1 MRGPKRTLLLAIPLA
16 AMLVASCGE
25 SETASAA
32 RAPVAASFP
41 AAAASQAVERTVIKE
56 VPVEKIVVKEVPVE
70 RVVAQQVEK
79 TVTRAVQ
86 FEAVATTDP
95 GTTGS
100 IVQEAAPANG
110 AQSQSLTGSLL
121 ASETQVPD
129 SGRKVIRTGSIGIVV
144 ADVPM
149 SVKAI
154 RGMVASIAGA
164 FVSHTEIGG
173 NEPYRISSITLR
185 VPAERFDETIER
197 IRSHGREVVAEDVTG
212 RDVTAAFTDI
222 ESRMRNAQA
231 TEKQLLEIM
240 ATSRTVQSTLEVQRE
255 VAKVREQIEMF
266 QGQLNVLADQAALST
281 ITVNLHP
288 VPDLRVERRAPD
300 RYAMHESVEFPITV
314 INDGT
319 VELREVVLRDQL
331 DPDLVFQF
339 ATKPGQYEEATHS
352 VVWTIDRMAPGQSLE
367 LRTTARLEGDGRT
380 MEVRAKAS
388 TASDVRGADLDHD
401 EVRLPF
407 FVDLG
412 LDKERDVEIQVGRES
427 SYSVG
432 YANRGNADARDVRL
446 VEGLPSGIEF
456 IRATRGGQYDA
467 DQHAIV
473 WEFPELAPGA
483 SGTVS
488 YLARLESAAA
498 RQWFTTSIEA
508 SERDR
513 ATVDNRS
520 VTFLTAIPEPEE
532 TVEKE
537 DAVEDDQ
544 WDPGATV
551 DNSVEVLTRIG
562 QWVANAAIVIGII
575 VAPIGA
581 AVGAIGLAAL
591 GVHRTVIRG
600 IRRRTP

>member
-1 MRGPKRTLLLAIPLA
+1 MRGPRRSLMLAIPLA
-16 AMLVASCGE
+16 ALLVASCGE
-25 SETASAA
+25 SSSAD
-32 RAPVAASFP
+32 AAP
-41 AAAASQAVERTVIKE
+41 AAAAVERIVIKE
-56 VPVEKIVVKEVPVE
+56 VPVEKVVMKEVPVEKLVVKEVPVE
-70 RVVAQQVEK
+70 RVVTQQVEK
-79 TVTRAVQ
+79 VVTQTVQVEKVVEKVVEASSAVQ
-86 FEAVATTDP
+86 GADPAAAV
-95 GTTGS
+95 
-100 IVQEAAPANG
+100 
-110 AQSQSLTGSLL
+110 QSQTSTSSLL
-121 ASETQVPD
+121 TAETQVPD
-129 SGRKVIRTGSIGIVV
+129 SGRKVIRTGSIGVVV
-144 ADVPM
+144 ADVPT

-154 RGMVASIAGA
+154 RGIVASIAGA

-185 VPAERFDETIER
+185 IPAERFDETIER
-197 IRSHGREVVAEDVTG
+197 IRTHGREVVAEDVTG

-222 ESRMRNAQA
+222 QSRMRNAQA

-240 ATSRTVQSTLEVQRE
+240 ATSTTVKDTLEVQRE
-255 VAKVREQIEMF
+255 VAKVREQIETF

-300 RYAMHESVEFPITV
+300 QYAMHESVEFPITV

-319 VELREVVLRDQL
+319 VELREVVVRDQL
-331 DPDLVFQF
+331 DPDVVFQY

-352 VVWTIDRMAPGQSLE
+352 VVWTIDRMAPGQSIE
-367 LRTTARLEGDGRT
+367 LRTGARLEGDGRT
-380 MEVRAKAS
+380 MELRAKAS
-388 TASDVRGADLDHD
+388 TASDVRGSDLDHD

-407 FVDLG
+407 FVDLS
-412 LDKERDVEIQVGRES
+412 LTKERDVEVQVGREL

-456 IRATRGGQYDA
+456 IRATKGGRYDA

-483 SGTVS
+483 AGTVS

-508 SERDR
+508 TERDR

-532 TVEKE
+532 VVEE
-537 DAVEDDQ
+537 EEEVVEDDQ
-544 WDPGATV
+544 WDPGETV

-575 VAPIGA
+575 VAPIAAALG
-581 AVGAIGLAAL
+581 AVGLGAL
-591 GVHRTVIRG
+591 GVHRTVIRR
-600 IRRRTP
+600 IRRRME

>member
-1 MRGPKRTLLLAIPLA
+1 MRGTRRSLVLAIPLA

-25 SETASAA
+25 SSSAETATMVKALPVEKAVAQPTGAPAPMAA
-32 RAPVAASFP
+32 AAP
-41 AAAASQAVERTVIKE
+41 AAAAAPVGSVVTQAENVVTQAVQ
-56 VPVEKIVVKEVPVE
+56 
-70 RVVAQQVEK
+70 A
-79 TVTRAVQ
+79 
-86 FEAVATTDP
+86 EAAAPP
-95 GTTGS
+95 GAADS
-100 IVQEAAPANG
+100 IVQEATPAAA
-110 AQSQSLTGSLL
+110 AQSQASTGSLL
-121 ASETQVPD
+121 TAETQVPD

-144 ADVPM
+144 ADVPT

-154 RGMVASIAGA
+154 RSIVASIAGA
-164 FVSHTEIGG
+164 YVAHTEIGG

-197 IRSHGREVVAEDVTG
+197 IRSHGREVVAEEVTG

-231 TEKQLLEIM
+231 TERQLLEIM

-300 RYAMHESVEFPITV
+300 QYAMHESVEFPITV

-319 VELREVVLRDQL
+319 VELREVVVRDQL

-339 ATKPGQYEEATHS
+339 ATKPGQYEESTHS

-380 MEVRAKAS
+380 MELRVKAS
-388 TASDVRGADLDHD
+388 SASDVRDSDLDHD

-412 LDKERDVEIQVGRES
+412 LDKARDVEIQVGRES

-446 VEGLPSGIEF
+446 VEGLPSGVTF
-456 IRATRGGQYDA
+456 IRATRGGRYDA
-467 DQHAIV
+467 DQHAVV

-520 VTFLTAIPEPEE
+520 VTFLTAIPEDGVEAEDTAERDWDPSE
-532 TVEKE
+532 TVS
-537 DAVEDDQ
+537 
-544 WDPGATV
+544 
-551 DNSVEVLTRIG
+551 NSVEVLTRIG
-562 QWVANAAIVIGII
+562 QWAANAAIVVGIV

-581 AVGAIGLAAL
+581 VLGAVGLGAL
-591 GVHRTVIRG
+591 GLHRTVIRR
-600 IRRRTP
+600 IRRRRP

>member
-1 MRGPKRTLLLAIPLA
+1 MRGPRRTLMLAIPLA

-32 RAPVAASFP
+32 GAPMPASYP
-41 AAAASQAVERTVIKE
+41 AAAASQAVEKTVIKE

-79 TVTRAVQ
+79 TVTQTVQ
-86 FEAVATTDP
+86 FEAAATTDP

-121 ASETQVPD
+121 AAETQVPD

-144 ADVPM
+144 ADVPT

-185 VPAERFDETIER
+185 VPAERFNETVER

-319 VELREVVLRDQL
+319 VELREVVLRDHL

-388 TASDVRGADLDHD
+388 TASDVRGSDLDHD

-412 LDKERDVEIQVGRES
+412 LDKERDVEVQVGRES

-446 VEGLPSGIEF
+446 VEGLPAGIEF

-483 SGTVS
+483 NGTVS

-513 ATVDNRS
+513 ASVDNRS
-520 VTFLTAIPEPEE
+520 VTFLTAIPEDSVEVVDTAERDWDPSE
-532 TVEKE
+532 TVN
-537 DAVEDDQ
+537 
-544 WDPGATV
+544 
-551 DNSVEVLTRIG
+551 NSVEVLTGIG
-562 QWVANAAIVIGII
+562 QWAANAATVIGII

-581 AVGAIGLAAL
+581 AIGAIGLGAL
-591 GVHRTVIRG
+591 GVHRMVNRG
-600 IRRRTP
+600 NRRRMQ

>member
-1 MRGPKRTLLLAIPLA
+1 MRGPRRTLMLAIPLA

-25 SETASAA
+25 SSTDSPSFAVEAA
-32 RAPVAASFP
+32 P
-41 AAAASQAVERTVIKE
+41 AAPAAMAVAPPPERVVIKE

-70 RVVAQQVEK
+70 KVVTQ
-79 TVTRAVQ
+79 AVQ

-95 GTTGS
+95 GTAGS

-110 AQSQSLTGSLL
+110 AQGQSLTGSLL
-121 ASETQVPD
+121 AAETQVPD

-144 ADVPM
+144 ADVPT

-412 LDKERDVEIQVGRES
+412 LDKQRDVEVQVGRES

-520 VTFLTAIPEPEE
+520 VTFLTAIPEDSVEVVDTAERDWDPSE
-532 TVEKE
+532 TVS
-537 DAVEDDQ
+537 
-544 WDPGATV
+544 
-551 DNSVEVLTRIG
+551 NSVSVLTRIG
-562 QWVANAAIVIGII
+562 QWAANAAIVIGVI

-581 AVGAIGLAAL
+581 AIGAIGLGAL
-591 GVHRTVIRG
+591 GVHRMVIRG
-600 IRRRTP
+600 IRRRMQ

>member
-1 MRGPKRTLLLAIPLA
+1 MRGPRRSLMLAIPLA
-16 AMLVASCGE
+16 AVLFASCGE
-25 SETASAA
+25 SSSVSAEAAPAAMAA
-32 RAPVAASFP
+32 RT
-41 AAAASQAVERTVIKE
+41 VERIVEKE
-56 VPVEKIVVKEVPVE
+56 VPVEKIVVKEVPVD

-79 TVTRAVQ
+79 LVTQTVQVEKVVEKVVEASSTVQ
-86 FEAVATTDP
+86 AADP
-95 GTTGS
+95 
-100 IVQEAAPANG
+100 AAA
-110 AQSQSLTGSLL
+110 AQSQTSTNSLL
-121 ASETQVPD
+121 TSETRVPD

-144 ADVPM
+144 ADVPT

-154 RGMVASIAGA
+154 RGIVASIAGA

-197 IRSHGREVVAEDVTG
+197 IRAHGREVVAEDVTG

-240 ATSRTVQSTLEVQRE
+240 ATSRTVQDTLEVQRE
-255 VAKVREQIEMF
+255 VAKVREQIETF

-319 VELREVVLRDQL
+319 VELREVVVRDQL

-339 ATKPGQYEEATHS
+339 ATKPGQYEESTHS

-380 MEVRAKAS
+380 MELRAKAD

-401 EVRLPF
+401 EVTLPF
-407 FVDLG
+407 FVDLS
-412 LDKERDVEIQVGRES
+412 LTKERDLEVQVGREM

-456 IRATRGGQYDA
+456 IRATKGGRYDA
-467 DQHAIV
+467 DQHAVV
-473 WEFPELAPGA
+473 WEFPELAPGV
-483 SGTVS
+483 SGNVS

-520 VTFLTAIPEPEE
+520 VTFLTAIPEPAEIVEE
-532 TVEKE
+532 EEDVVEE
-537 DAVEDDQ
+537 DQ
-544 WDPGATV
+544 WDPGETV
-551 DNSVEVLTRIG
+551 ENSVEVLTGIG

-581 AVGAIGLAAL
+581 VVGAIGLAAL
-591 GVHRTVIRG
+591 GVHRTVIRR
-600 IRRRTP
+600 IRRRVP

>member
-1 MRGPKRTLLLAIPLA
+1 MRGPRRTLMLAIPLA

-25 SETASAA
+25 SSTDSPSFAVEAA
-32 RAPVAASFP
+32 P
-41 AAAASQAVERTVIKE
+41 AAPAAMAVAPPPERVVIKE

-70 RVVAQQVEK
+70 KVVTQ
-79 TVTRAVQ
+79 AVQ

-95 GTTGS
+95 GTAGS

-110 AQSQSLTGSLL
+110 AQGQSLTGSLL
-121 ASETQVPD
+121 AAETQVPD

-144 ADVPM
+144 ADVPT

-412 LDKERDVEIQVGRES
+412 LDKQRDVEVQVGRES

-520 VTFLTAIPEPEE
+520 VTFLTAIPEDSVEVVDTAERDWDPSE
-532 TVEKE
+532 TVS
-537 DAVEDDQ
+537 
-544 WDPGATV
+544 
-551 DNSVEVLTRIG
+551 NSVSVLTRIG
-562 QWVANAAIVIGII
+562 QWAANAAIVIGVI

-581 AVGAIGLAAL
+581 AIGAIGLGAL
-591 GVHRTVIRG
+591 GVHRMVNRG
-600 IRRRTP
+600 NRRRMQ

>member
-1 MRGPKRTLLLAIPLA
+1 MRGPRRSLMLAIPLA
-16 AMLVASCGE
+16 AVLVASCGE
-25 SETASAA
+25 TETVSVEKIVE
-32 RAPVAASFP
+32 RSVP
-41 AAAASQAVERTVIKE
+41 VERTVEKM
-56 VPVEKIVVKEVPVE
+56 VARPAAMAAAAAPAPVEKIVVKEVPVE
-70 RVVAQQVEK
+70 KLVTQAVTVEK
-79 TVTRAVQ
+79 VVETNSAVQ
-86 FEAVATTDP
+86 
-95 GTTGS
+95 G
-100 IVQEAAPANG
+100 AAPA
-110 AQSQSLTGSLL
+110 AAVQSQTSTSSLL
-121 ASETQVPD
+121 TAETQVPD
-129 SGRKVIRTGSIGIVV
+129 SGRKVIRTGSIGVVV
-144 ADVPM
+144 ADVPT

-154 RGMVASIAGA
+154 RGIVASIAGA

-185 VPAERFDETIER
+185 IPAERFDETIER
-197 IRSHGREVVAEDVTG
+197 IRTHGREVVAEDVTG

-240 ATSRTVQSTLEVQRE
+240 ATSRTVQDTLEVQRE
-255 VAKVREQIEMF
+255 VAKVREQIETF

-300 RYAMHESVEFPITV
+300 QYAMHESVEFPITV

-319 VELREVVLRDQL
+319 VELREVVVRDQL
-331 DPDLVFQF
+331 DPDVVFQY

-352 VVWTIDRMAPGQSLE
+352 VVWTIDRLAPGQSIE
-367 LRTTARLEGDGRT
+367 LRTGARLEGDGRT
-380 MEVRAKAS
+380 MELRAKAS
-388 TASDVRGADLDHD
+388 TASDVRGSDLDHD

-407 FVDLG
+407 FVDLS
-412 LDKERDVEIQVGRES
+412 LTKERDVEVQVGREL

-456 IRATRGGQYDA
+456 IRATKGGRYDA

-483 SGTVS
+483 AGTVS

-508 SERDR
+508 TERDR

-520 VTFLTAIPEPEE
+520 VTFLTAIPEDAEVVEEEEVDERDEWDPGE
-532 TVEKE
+532 TVE
-537 DAVEDDQ
+537 
-544 WDPGATV
+544 
-551 DNSVEVLTRIG
+551 NSVEVLTRIG

-575 VAPIGA
+575 VAPIAAALG
-581 AVGAIGLAAL
+581 AVGLGAL
-591 GVHRTVIRG
+591 GVHRTVIRR
-600 IRRRTP
+600 IRRRME

>member
-1 MRGPKRTLLLAIPLA
+1 MLAIPLA

-32 RAPVAASFP
+32 GAPMPASYP
-41 AAAASQAVERTVIKE
+41 AAAASQAVEKTVIKE

-79 TVTRAVQ
+79 TVTQTVQ
-86 FEAVATTDP
+86 FEAAATTDP

-121 ASETQVPD
+121 AAETQVPD

-144 ADVPM
+144 ADVPT

-185 VPAERFDETIER
+185 VPAERFNETVER

-319 VELREVVLRDQL
+319 VELREVVLRDHL

-388 TASDVRGADLDHD
+388 TASDVRGSDLDHD

-407 FVDLG
+407 FVDLS
-412 LDKERDVEIQVGRES
+412 LDKERDVEVQVGRES

-483 SGTVS
+483 KGTVS

-513 ATVDNRS
+513 ASVDNRS
-520 VTFLTAIPEPEE
+520 VTFLTAIPEDSVEVVDTAERDWDPSE
-532 TVEKE
+532 TVN
-537 DAVEDDQ
+537 
-544 WDPGATV
+544 
-551 DNSVEVLTRIG
+551 NSVEVLTGIG
-562 QWVANAAIVIGII
+562 QWAANAAIVIGII

-581 AVGAIGLAAL
+581 ALGAIGLGAL
-591 GVHRTVIRG
+591 GVHRMVNRG
-600 IRRRTP
+600 IRRRMP

>member
-1 MRGPKRTLLLAIPLA
+1 MRGPRRTLMLAIPLA

-25 SETASAA
+25 SEMASAA
-32 RAPVAASFP
+32 RAPMAASYP
-41 AAAASQAVERTVIKE
+41 AAAASQAVEKTVIKE

-70 RVVAQQVEK
+70 RVVAQRVEK
-79 TVTRAVQ
+79 TVTQAVQ

-95 GTTGS
+95 GTAGS
-100 IVQEAAPANG
+100 IVQDAAPANG
-110 AQSQSLTGSLL
+110 AQGQSLTGSLL

-144 ADVPM
+144 ADVPT

-319 VELREVVLRDQL
+319 VELREVVLRDHL

-388 TASDVRGADLDHD
+388 TASDVRGSDLDHD

-407 FVDLG
+407 FVDLS
-412 LDKERDVEIQVGRES
+412 LDKERDVEVQVGRES

-483 SGTVS
+483 NGTVS

-513 ATVDNRS
+513 ASVDNRS
-520 VTFLTAIPEPEE
+520 VTFLTAIPEDSVEVVDTAERDWDPSE
-532 TVEKE
+532 TVN
-537 DAVEDDQ
+537 
-544 WDPGATV
+544 
-551 DNSVEVLTRIG
+551 NSVEVLTGIG
-562 QWVANAAIVIGII
+562 QWAANAAIVIGVI

-581 AVGAIGLAAL
+581 AIGAIGLGAL

-600 IRRRTP
+600 IRRRMQ

>member
-1 MRGPKRTLLLAIPLA
+1 MLAVPLA
-16 AMLVASCGE
+16 AMLFASCGE
-25 SETASAA
+25 TQAVSVERIVEKSVPVETIVAQSAPMAAAAAPPMAAAPAASETISRSVQVVKVVTQTVQVEKVVEKVVEASSTVQAA
-32 RAPVAASFP
+32 DP
-41 AAAASQAVERTVIKE
+41 AAAA
-56 VPVEKIVVKEVPVE
+56 
-70 RVVAQQVEK
+70 
-79 TVTRAVQ
+79 
-86 FEAVATTDP
+86 
-95 GTTGS
+95 
-100 IVQEAAPANG
+100 
-110 AQSQSLTGSLL
+110 QSQTSTNSLL
-121 ASETQVPD
+121 TAETQVPD
-129 SGRKVIRTGSIGIVV
+129 SGRKVIRTGSIGVVV
-144 ADVPM
+144 ADVPT

-197 IRSHGREVVAEDVTG
+197 IRAHGREVVAEDVTG

-240 ATSRTVQSTLEVQRE
+240 ATSRTVQDTLEVQRE
-255 VAKVREQIEMF
+255 VAKVREQIETF

-319 VELREVVLRDQL
+319 VELREVVVRDQL

-339 ATKPGQYEEATHS
+339 ATKPGQYEESTHS

-380 MEVRAKAS
+380 MELRAKAG

-401 EVRLPF
+401 EVTLPF

-412 LDKERDVEIQVGRES
+412 LTKERDLEVQVGREM

-456 IRATRGGQYDA
+456 IRATKGGRYDA
-467 DQHAIV
+467 DQHAVV
-473 WEFPELAPGA
+473 WEFPELAPGV
-483 SGTVS
+483 SGNVS

-520 VTFLTAIPEPEE
+520 VTFLTAIPEPAEIVEE
-532 TVEKE
+532 EEDVVEE
-537 DAVEDDQ
+537 DQ
-544 WDPGATV
+544 WDPGETV
-551 DNSVEVLTRIG
+551 ENSVEVLTGIG

-581 AVGAIGLAAL
+581 VVGAIGLAAL
-591 GVHRTVIRG
+591 GVHRTVIRR
-600 IRRRTP
+600 IRRRVP

>member
-1 MRGPKRTLLLAIPLA
+1 MRGPRRTLMLAIPLA

-25 SETASAA
+25 SEMASAA
-32 RAPVAASFP
+32 HGPMPASYP
-41 AAAASQAVERTVIKE
+41 AAAASQAVAKTVIKE

-79 TVTRAVQ
+79 TVTQTVQ
-86 FEAVATTDP
+86 FDAAATADP

-110 AQSQSLTGSLL
+110 AQGQSLTGSLL
-121 ASETQVPD
+121 AAETQVPD

-144 ADVPM
+144 ADVPT

-185 VPAERFDETIER
+185 IPAERFNETVER
-197 IRSHGREVVAEDVTG
+197 IRSHGREVVSEDVTG

-319 VELREVVLRDQL
+319 VELREVVLRDHL

-388 TASDVRGADLDHD
+388 TVSDVRGSDLDHD

-407 FVDLG
+407 FVDLS
-412 LDKERDVEIQVGRES
+412 LDKERDVEVQVGRES

-473 WEFPELAPGA
+473 WEFPQLAPGA
-483 SGTVS
+483 NGTVS

-520 VTFLTAIPEPEE
+520 VTFLTAIPEDSVEVVDTAERDWDPSE
-532 TVEKE
+532 TVN
-537 DAVEDDQ
+537 
-544 WDPGATV
+544 
-551 DNSVEVLTRIG
+551 NSVEVLTGIG
-562 QWVANAAIVIGII
+562 QWAANAAIVIGII

-581 AVGAIGLAAL
+581 AIGAIGLGAL
-591 GVHRTVIRG
+591 GVHRMVIRG
-600 IRRRTP
+600 IRRRMQ

>member
-1 MRGPKRTLLLAIPLA
+1 MAVERFVAPSAPMA
-16 AMLVASCGE
+16 A
-25 SETASAA
+25 
-32 RAPVAASFP
+32 APAPAMTPAP
-41 AAAASQAVERTVIKE
+41 AAARGVAT
-56 VPVEKIVVKEVPVE
+56 PV
-70 RVVAQQVEK
+70 QVEK
-79 TVTRAVQ
+79 LVTQTVQVETVVEKVVEVNAPVQ
-86 FEAVATTDP
+86 
-95 GTTGS
+95 GS
-100 IVQEAAPANG
+100 APTAES
-110 AQSQSLTGSLL
+110 QSQTSTSSLL
-121 ASETQVPD
+121 TAETQIPN

-144 ADVPM
+144 ADVPT

-154 RGMVASIAGA
+154 RGIVASIAGA

-185 VPAERFDETIER
+185 VPAERFDETVER
-197 IRSHGREVVAEDVTG
+197 IRAHGREVVAEDVTG

-240 ATSRTVQSTLEVQRE
+240 ATARTVQDTLEVQRE
-255 VAKVREQIEMF
+255 VARVREQIETF

-281 ITVNLHP
+281 ITVRLHP
-288 VPDLRVERRAPD
+288 VPDLRVERGTPD

-319 VELREVVLRDQL
+319 VELREVVVRDQL

-339 ATKPGQYEEATHS
+339 ATKPGEYEESTHS

-380 MEVRAKAS
+380 MELRAKAS
-388 TASDVRGADLDHD
+388 TASHVRGADLDHD
-401 EVRLPF
+401 EVTLPF
-407 FVDLG
+407 FVDLS
-412 LDKERDVEIQVGRES
+412 LDKEREVEVQVGREL
-427 SYSVG
+427 SYTVG

-446 VEGLPSGIEF
+446 VEGLPAGIEF
-456 IRATRGGQYDA
+456 IRATKGGRYDA

-483 SGTVS
+483 SGSVS

-508 SERDR
+508 TERDR
-513 ATVDNRS
+513 AAVDNRS
-520 VTFLTAIPEPEE
+520 VTFLTAIPEPEDVVVEEEEEVVEEDAWDPGE
-532 TVEKE
+532 TVE
-537 DAVEDDQ
+537 
-544 WDPGATV
+544 
-551 DNSVEVLTRIG
+551 NSVEVLTGIG

-581 AVGAIGLAAL
+581 AVGAIGLVAL

-600 IRRRTP
+600 IRRRMQ